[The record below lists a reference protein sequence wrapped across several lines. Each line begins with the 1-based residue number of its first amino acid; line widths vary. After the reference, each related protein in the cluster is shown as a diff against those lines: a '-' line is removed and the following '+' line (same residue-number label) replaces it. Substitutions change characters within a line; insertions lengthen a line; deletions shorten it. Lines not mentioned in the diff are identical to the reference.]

1 MRPEKP
7 SLSLIRAGGN
17 TPEPP
22 RTLGEAGLA
31 LWRRVNAEYDISDA
45 AGVEMLCQA
54 CTTLDRAEGLRS
66 EIDRDGA
73 VLVSRGQIRDNPC
86 LKHELAARAFIV
98 RTLSRLGLSFEP
110 LRATPGRPPGVG

>member
-1 MRPEKP
+1 MPEKP
-7 SLSLIRAGGN
+7 SLALIRSGGN

-31 LWRRVNAEYDISDA
+31 LWRRVNTEYDISDA
-45 AGVEMLCQA
+45 SGVEMLLLACQS
-54 CTTLDRAEGLRS
+54 LDRAEGLRS

-86 LKHELAARAFIV
+86 LKHELAARAFVV

-110 LRATPGRPPGVG
+110 LRSTPGRPSGSGS